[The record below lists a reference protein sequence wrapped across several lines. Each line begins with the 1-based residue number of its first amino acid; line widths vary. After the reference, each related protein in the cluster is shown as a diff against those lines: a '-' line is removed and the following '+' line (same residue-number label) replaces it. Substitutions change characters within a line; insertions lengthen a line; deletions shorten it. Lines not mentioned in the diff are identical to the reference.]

1 MRKGCRRHVVAGLC
15 TPSLQ
20 KYEFIRYVL
29 LCSVLFPYFCTV
41 ETVALRSHA
50 NPVAMKKILS
60 GRRFQPFSLLSTRI
74 GRCLLAVGL
83 LLSISSIF
91 TACIDE
97 ERKESSRVHSE
108 NVGGGKK
115 IPQFSVK
122 MSDKSTFSSQLL
134 SGHRAIVVF
143 FYSGCGDCHRYLP
156 TLNRFYESL
165 RADPEGEFRDVR
177 LICISRADNAERI
190 AQYWAD
196 AHFSLPY
203 APETDRR
210 VYDLFGAHRVPTT
223 YIFDAQG
230 VCVATYGDSNA
241 PDESEL
247 RNALRKAK

>member
-1 MRKGCRRHVVAGLC
+1 MNRKRSGRFFLSAVNFRRVWCSSFFFGA
-15 TPSLQ
+15 
-20 KYEFIRYVL
+20 VL
-29 LCSVLFPYFCTV
+29 L
-41 ETVALRSHA
+41 AL
-50 NPVAMKKILS
+50 NL
-60 GRRFQPFSLLSTRI
+60 
-74 GRCLLAVGL
+74 C
-83 LLSISSIF
+83 F

-97 ERKESSRVHSE
+97 EKP
-108 NVGGGKK
+108 NVGKERTESVGVGKK

-122 MSDKSTFSSQLL
+122 MSDKSTFSSQFL

-156 TLNRFYESL
+156 TLNRFYEGL
-165 RADPEGEFRDVR
+165 GADPEGEFRDVR

-223 YIFDAQG
+223 YVFDAQG

>member
-1 MRKGCRRHVVAGLC
+1 M
-15 TPSLQ
+15 
-20 KYEFIRYVL
+20 
-29 LCSVLFPYFCTV
+29 
-41 ETVALRSHA
+41 
-50 NPVAMKKILS
+50 
-60 GRRFQPFSLLSTRI
+60 
-74 GRCLLAVGL
+74 
-83 LLSISSIF
+83 
-91 TACIDE
+91 
-97 ERKESSRVHSE
+97 HSE
-108 NVGGGKK
+108 NVGVGKK

-177 LICISRADNAERI
+177 LICISRADHAERI
-190 AQYWAD
+190 ARYWAD

-223 YIFDAQG
+223 YVFDAQAL
-230 VCVATYGDSNA
+230 CVATYGDSNA
-241 PDESEL
+241 PDEAEL

>member
-1 MRKGCRRHVVAGLC
+1 MGV
-15 TPSLQ
+15 
-20 KYEFIRYVL
+20 
-29 LCSVLFPYFCTV
+29 
-41 ETVALRSHA
+41 
-50 NPVAMKKILS
+50 
-60 GRRFQPFSLLSTRI
+60 
-74 GRCLLAVGL
+74 
-83 LLSISSIF
+83 
-91 TACIDE
+91 
-97 ERKESSRVHSE
+97 
-108 NVGGGKK
+108 GKK

-156 TLNRFYESL
+156 TLNRFYEGL

-177 LICISRADNAERI
+177 LICISRADHAERI

-196 AHFSLPY
+196 ALFSLPY

-223 YIFDAQG
+223 YVFDAQG

>member
-1 MRKGCRRHVVAGLC
+1 MNRKRSGRFFLSAVNFRRVWRSSFFFGA
-15 TPSLQ
+15 
-20 KYEFIRYVL
+20 VL
-29 LCSVLFPYFCTV
+29 LTLNLC
-41 ETVALRSHA
+41 
-50 NPVAMKKILS
+50 
-60 GRRFQPFSLLSTRI
+60 
-74 GRCLLAVGL
+74 
-83 LLSISSIF
+83 F

-97 ERKESSRVHSE
+97 EKP
-108 NVGGGKK
+108 NVGKERTESVGVGKK

-156 TLNRFYESL
+156 TLNRFYEGL

-177 LICISRADNAERI
+177 LICISRADRADRI

-210 VYDLFGAHRVPTT
+210 VYNLFGAHRVPTT
-223 YIFDAQG
+223 YVFDAHG

-241 PDESEL
+241 PDEAEL

>member
-1 MRKGCRRHVVAGLC
+1 MNRKR
-15 TPSLQ
+15 
-20 KYEFIRYVL
+20 
-29 LCSVLFPYFCTV
+29 
-41 ETVALRSHA
+41 
-50 NPVAMKKILS
+50 S
-60 GRRFQPFSLLSTRI
+60 GRFFLS
-74 GRCLLAVGL
+74 AVNFRRVWC
-83 LLSISSIF
+83 SSFFFGAVLWALNLCF

-97 ERKESSRVHSE
+97 EKPNVGKERTE
-108 NVGGGKK
+108 NVGVGKK

-122 MSDKSTFSSQLL
+122 MSDKSTFSSQFL

-156 TLNRFYESL
+156 TLNRFYEGL

-177 LICISRADNAERI
+177 LICISRADRADRI

-203 APETDRR
+203 APESDRR
-210 VYDLFGAHRVPTT
+210 VYDIFGAHRVPTT
-223 YIFDAQG
+223 YVFDAQG

-241 PDESEL
+241 PDEAEL

>member
-1 MRKGCRRHVVAGLC
+1 MNRKRSGRFFLSAVNFRRVWCSSFFFGA
-15 TPSLQ
+15 
-20 KYEFIRYVL
+20 VL
-29 LCSVLFPYFCTV
+29 L
-41 ETVALRSHA
+41 AL
-50 NPVAMKKILS
+50 NL
-60 GRRFQPFSLLSTRI
+60 
-74 GRCLLAVGL
+74 C
-83 LLSISSIF
+83 F

-97 ERKESSRVHSE
+97 GKPNVGKERTE
-108 NVGGGKK
+108 NVGVGKK

-122 MSDKSTFSSQLL
+122 MSDKSTFSSQFL

-177 LICISRADNAERI
+177 LICISRADRADRI

-223 YIFDAQG
+223 YVFDAQG

-241 PDESEL
+241 PDEAEL

>member
-1 MRKGCRRHVVAGLC
+1 
-15 TPSLQ
+15 
-20 KYEFIRYVL
+20 
-29 LCSVLFPYFCTV
+29 
-41 ETVALRSHA
+41 
-50 NPVAMKKILS
+50 
-60 GRRFQPFSLLSTRI
+60 
-74 GRCLLAVGL
+74 
-83 LLSISSIF
+83 
-91 TACIDE
+91 
-97 ERKESSRVHSE
+97 
-108 NVGGGKK
+108 
-115 IPQFSVK
+115 

-143 FYSGCGDCHRYLP
+143 FYSACGDCHRYLP
-156 TLNRFYESL
+156 KLNRLYEGL

-177 LICISRADNAERI
+177 LICISRADHAERI
-190 AQYWAD
+190 ARYWAD

-223 YIFDAQG
+223 YIFDEQG

>member
-1 MRKGCRRHVVAGLC
+1 MR
-15 TPSLQ
+15 
-20 KYEFIRYVL
+20 
-29 LCSVLFPYFCTV
+29 
-41 ETVALRSHA
+41 
-50 NPVAMKKILS
+50 KILS
-60 GRRFQPFSLLSTRI
+60 GRRLQPFSLLSTRI

-91 TACIDE
+91 TACIDD
-97 ERKESSRVHSE
+97 ERNEPSRVHSE
-108 NVGGGKK
+108 NVGVGKK
-115 IPQFSVK
+115 IP
-122 MSDKSTFSSQLL
+122 QLL
-134 SGHRAIVVF
+134 SGHRSIVVF

-177 LICISRADNAERI
+177 LICISRADHAERI
-190 AQYWAD
+190 ARYWAD

-223 YIFDAQG
+223 YVFDAQG

-241 PDESEL
+241 PDEAEL

>member
-1 MRKGCRRHVVAGLC
+1 MNRKRSGRFFLSAVNFRRVWRSSFFFGA
-15 TPSLQ
+15 
-20 KYEFIRYVL
+20 VL
-29 LCSVLFPYFCTV
+29 L
-41 ETVALRSHA
+41 AL
-50 NPVAMKKILS
+50 NP
-60 GRRFQPFSLLSTRI
+60 
-74 GRCLLAVGL
+74 C
-83 LLSISSIF
+83 F

-97 ERKESSRVHSE
+97 EKP
-108 NVGGGKK
+108 NVGKERTESVGVGKK

-122 MSDKSTFSSQLL
+122 MSDKSTFSSQFL

-143 FYSGCGDCHRYLP
+143 FYSRCGDCHRYLP
-156 TLNRFYESL
+156 TLNRFYEGL

-177 LICISRADNAERI
+177 LICISRADQADRI

-210 VYDLFGAHRVPTT
+210 VYNLFGAHRVPTT
-223 YIFDAQG
+223 YVFDAQG

-241 PDESEL
+241 PDGVEL

>member
-1 MRKGCRRHVVAGLC
+1 MNRKRSGRFFLSAVNFRRVWCSSFFFGA
-15 TPSLQ
+15 
-20 KYEFIRYVL
+20 VL
-29 LCSVLFPYFCTV
+29 L
-41 ETVALRSHA
+41 AL
-50 NPVAMKKILS
+50 NL
-60 GRRFQPFSLLSTRI
+60 
-74 GRCLLAVGL
+74 C
-83 LLSISSIF
+83 F

-97 ERKESSRVHSE
+97 EKPNVGKERTE
-108 NVGGGKK
+108 NVGVGKK

-122 MSDKSTFSSQLL
+122 MSDKSTFSSQFL

-143 FYSGCGDCHRYLP
+143 FYSACGDCHRYLP
-156 TLNRFYESL
+156 RLNRFYEGL

-177 LICISRADNAERI
+177 LICISRADRADRI

-203 APETDRR
+203 APESDRR

-223 YIFDAQG
+223 YVFDAQG

>member
-1 MRKGCRRHVVAGLC
+1 MNRKRSGRFFLSAVNFRRVWCSSFFCGA
-15 TPSLQ
+15 
-20 KYEFIRYVL
+20 VL
-29 LCSVLFPYFCTV
+29 L
-41 ETVALRSHA
+41 AL
-50 NPVAMKKILS
+50 
-60 GRRFQPFSLLSTRI
+60 SL
-74 GRCLLAVGL
+74 C
-83 LLSISSIF
+83 F

-97 ERKESSRVHSE
+97 EKPNVGKERTE
-108 NVGGGKK
+108 NVGVGKK

-122 MSDKSTFSSQLL
+122 MSDKSTFSSQFL

-143 FYSGCGDCHRYLP
+143 FYSACGDCHRYLP
-156 TLNRFYESL
+156 TLNRFYEGL

-177 LICISRADNAERI
+177 LICISRADKADRI

-210 VYDLFGAHRVPTT
+210 VYNLFGAHRVPTT
-223 YIFDAQG
+223 YVFDAQG